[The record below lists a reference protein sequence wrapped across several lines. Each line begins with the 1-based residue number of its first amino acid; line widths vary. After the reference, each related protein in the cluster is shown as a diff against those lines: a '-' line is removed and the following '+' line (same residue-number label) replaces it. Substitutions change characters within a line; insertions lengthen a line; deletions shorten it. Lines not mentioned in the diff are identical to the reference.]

1 MDGDESRTEIV
12 DDPLSSDMQIR
23 AVLDQF
29 AASHQTVEAKPGKRA
44 AKKKEAPVTE
54 PEEERELEPGES
66 LPGATFEGM
75 GSEDLDDEDEE
86 PDGLPVVHRKPK
98 PDAGQKDDI
107 WGWYEKFKV
116 GQDPDMSIQLF
127 RTYPKIF
134 PNGVVAEGPLDAFPT
149 PIDEEYI
156 ASTYGGGMYEI
167 YAMGPGKGGHGKRRF
182 SKFTVKIPGAADFT
196 KPSSL
201 VRDAANKGEPR
212 MQVPVVPQ
220 ASSENVGVV
229 QQALKTLEKTSDDAQ
244 KRARVAED
252 RVINGATNGATE
264 AVKFSSM
271 LRDESDKRVQLLQ
284 DQSQRESQLLRDQ
297 SAREAQLLEERAQRE
312 SQHLREQAERDKG
325 LLEERLRER
334 DQQLNELRGE
344 VTKMQSVVPSSIKEI
359 VELIR
364 PQQAPGV
371 GQDMMNSILTKHAAE
386 IEAMRGG
393 HAREVEATRAAHL
406 REIDSMRSNYERE
419 REGDRREAAARE
431 QRVVDQLEQAREER
445 RRDNEMH
452 KQVQEQRDTAS
463 RDREQSRSALEET
476 MWQSRM
482 RSAEDSTN
490 FRVNS
495 LNAELERL
503 RGEVADLRSKARE
516 DGDVY
521 TQIERAKQIIDVARD
536 GVGGG
541 LSGADAEMPTPMPQ
555 QAAPKGMIEQLVEYG
570 PMIGKVVTDIVNSD
584 AVGGGKKNKRRQ
596 QQPPPMGSVINTPQG
611 RMVVT
616 PQGYVPEYLYAQQVQ
631 GQQNHQPRMFQQP
644 QPQPQQPQQGPPRQ
658 YVQMQQQPGQPQGQ
672 QRPQEQQRPQGQQPR
687 RTSRP
692 QDGESALQTHSAQV
706 ENVVVAPNI
715 YEAQEQMAGAKEPLS
730 GTAASFV
737 ARAIDDGLNA
747 AMEVDEFINSIRGK
761 VPETY
766 LQDLVKYTA
775 PEIIA
780 SVREHAP
787 KSLVL
792 SPGGVEFT
800 VNVMRRLRA
809 MYGITA

>member
-66 LPGATFEGM
+66 LPGAMFEGM

-182 SKFTVKIPGAADFT
+182 SKFTIKIPGAADSS

-201 VRDAANKGEPR
+201 VRDASKGEAR
-212 MQVPVVPQ
+212 MQAPVVAAP
-220 ASSENVGVV
+220 SENVGVV

-244 KRARVAED
+244 KRAKALED
-252 RVINGATNGATE
+252 RFYSGAASGIAE
-264 AVKFSSM
+264 SAKFTG
-271 LRDESDKRVQLLQ
+271 LVREEFDKRAAL
-284 DQSQRESQLLRDQ
+284 
-297 SAREAQLLEERAQRE
+297 
-312 SQHLREQAERDKG
+312 LREQGERETQR
-325 LLEERLRER
+325 LEERLRDR
-334 DQQLNELRGE
+334 DQVIESLRGE
-344 VTKMQSVVPSSIKEI
+344 VNKMQNATPGMFKEMADA
-359 VELIR
+359 LR
-364 PQQAPGV
+364 PQPGNGV
-371 GQDMMNSILTKHAAE
+371 AGQEMVNSLLTKHAAE

-393 HAREVEATRAAHL
+393 HAREVEATRAAHM
-406 REIDSMRSNYERE
+406 REIEAMRASHDRE

-431 QRVVDQLEQAREER
+431 QRVVDQLASAREER
-445 RRDNEMH
+445 VRDREMS
-452 KQVQEQRDTAS
+452 KEMQEARDTAS
-463 RDREQSRSALEET
+463 RDREQNRIDLVET
-476 MWQSRM
+476 MWQARI
-482 RSAEDSTN
+482 RSAEESTN

-495 LNAELERL
+495 LSAELERL
-503 RGEVADLRSKARE
+503 RGELAELRSKARE
-516 DGDVY
+516 EGDVY
-521 TQIERAKQIIDVARD
+521 AQIERAKQLLDVARD
-536 GVGGG
+536 GVGG
-541 LSGADAEMPTPMPQ
+541 LSGDVEPAATVEPR
-555 QAAPKGMIEQLVEYG
+555 AAPKGMIEQLVEYG

-584 AVGGGKKNKRRQ
+584 AVGGKKKKQRQ
-596 QQPPPMGSVINTPQG
+596 QQPPPMGSVVNTPQG

-616 PQGYVPEYLYAQQVQ
+616 PQGLVPEHLYAQQVQ
-631 GQQNHQPRMFQQP
+631 AQQSQQPRMFPQQAP
-644 QPQPQQPQQGPPRQ
+644 QQVRMQASAQPQQPRPPQPPAHWQQPQ
-658 YVQMQQQPGQPQGQ
+658 DAQQQPPQQPQ
-672 QRPQEQQRPQGQQPR
+672 R

-692 QDGESALQTHSAQV
+692 QGEAPAAQG
-706 ENVVVAPNI
+706 VVVAPNI
-715 YEAQEQMAGAKEPLS
+715 YESQEQMAGAKEPLS
-730 GTAASFV
+730 GTMASFI
-737 ARAIDDGLNA
+737 AKALDDGLNQA
-747 AMEVDEFINSIRGK
+747 LEPDEFIVAIRGK

-766 LQDLVKYTA
+766 LQDLVKYTSA
-775 PEIIA
+775 EVVA
-780 SVREHAP
+780 SIREHVP
-787 KSLVL
+787 RSLAL
-792 SPGGVEFT
+792 SPGGLEFADG
-800 VNVMRRLRA
+800 VMRRLRA
-809 MYGITA
+809 MYGIAG